1 MTKML
6 ALLNKLLTVL
16 AALLG
21 LYSAAKRK
29 EEQQHV
35 QQEKNDAQSNPTDW
49 FAEHFNGVQQPASV
63 PGDAAAANKANAEKS
78 ETK

>member
-21 LYSAAKRK
+21 LYSAAKRE
-29 EEQQHV
+29 EEQQNA
-35 QQEKNDAQSNPTDW
+35 QQEKSDAQDNPSDW
-49 FAEHFNGVQQPASV
+49 FAGHFNGVQQPASM
-63 PGDAAAANKANAEKS
+63 PGDAAATNKADAEKS